1 MEIDIPEEKVLLS
14 DFDEWSIVLL
24 NGLISDTEDEDKQ
37 LEAIYEA
44 LPDKKKWEMMSKNW
58 ERVFNL
64 SPLETEWKLRG
75 SSIQA
80 TFWELK
86 KEQIRNVRFFEAASK
101 RPERYE

>member
-1 MEIDIPEEKVLLS
+1 MEIDIPDEKVFLS

-80 TFWELK
+80 TRDDLEDL
-86 KEQIRNVRFFEAASK
+86 A
-101 RPERYE
+101 